1 MKWESSAGQS
11 NYFTVCWEV
20 WPSLLSWGLCKNSSE
35 KKDNWTKSFSS
46 ILLGLL
52 YLGVLG
58 VGGCLFFRRIL
69 IGCLF
74 CVCVC
79 LDVLLVLFHPLPP
92 PRENSIGGLNH
103 SSEKDKFHFYKPAC
117 SESSCWHTKLAWQ
130 KFDSNHSL
138 YYWDDIISDF
148 VRKKKS
154 LNGCINLINGKT
166 VALICTWFNSR
177 YSVNKEM
184 ALLQDRY
191 QIIDI

>member
-1 MKWESSAGQS
+1 MISRRKGTSSGWNGNHQLDSQTISQFAGRS
-11 NYFTVCWEV
+11 
-20 WPSLLSWGLCKNSSE
+20 
-35 KKDNWTKSFSS
+35 
-46 ILLGLL
+46 GLL
-52 YLGVLG
+52 FYLEDFVRIVLKKKTTG
-58 VGGCLFFRRIL
+58 QRVFPPFCLDCFILGFWVWGECLFFRRIL

-103 SSEKDKFHFYKPAC
+103 SLVKDKFHFYKPAC

-148 VRKKKS
+148 VRKKK
-154 LNGCINLINGKT
+154 NL
-166 VALICTWFNSR
+166 
-177 YSVNKEM
+177 
-184 ALLQDRY
+184 
-191 QIIDI
+191 